1 MWKGGKGGIKRPQ
14 RGDEPYIYK
23 GNPKTLGKTTIE
35 TSKKVRHRW
44 M

>member
-1 MWKGGKGGIKRPQ
+1 VIGGKGGNEETTK
-14 RGDEPYIYK
+14 GDKPYIYK
-23 GNPKTLGKTTIE
+23 GKPKTLGKTTIE